1 MGTAL
6 LVGAGGTLGSR
17 IARLLAGFA
26 PEARVIPASRRGS
39 SALGPDA
46 RHVDLHAA
54 ATVLPA
60 LEGVDVLVNA
70 VGPYRY
76 DPAPLVRACVEAG
89 VHYVDLAE
97 GPGFLARA
105 RAAADGAAVAVV
117 PGCSTVPGMLELLAR
132 PFFALPGAARID
144 AWLSMGSA
152 NAVSAALLDGLLAP
166 LGRTAPD
173 GARYFGKVEA
183 REIGDRRLRFGRH
196 PAALAGTAVPV
207 RLHVGFDRAPL
218 VFALRAVAPG
228 LGRLSEAA
236 VSRLAR
242 LAAPLA
248 SVARPFGTPRGVL
261 RVEALDPA
269 GRTLANVEVE
279 AHADGLDVPAWPA
292 VWAVRRLLQAG
303 SVPGGALSL
312 ADLVPHADALAAL
325 RSAGFEVRE
334 SLPS

>member
-1 MGTAL
+1 
-6 LVGAGGTLGSR
+6 
-17 IARLLAGFA
+17 
-26 PEARVIPASRRGS
+26 PEARA
-39 SALGPDA
+39 
-46 RHVDLHAA
+46 VDVHAA
-54 ATVLPA
+54 VSVARA
-60 LEGVDVLVNA
+60 LDGVDALVNA

-76 DPAPLVRACVEAG
+76 DPAQLVRACTETG

-97 GPGFLARA
+97 GPAFLARA
-105 RAAADGAAVAVV
+105 RDAAKVASVAVV

-166 LGRTAPD
+166 LGRAAPD
-173 GARYFGKVEA
+173 GARYFGELET

-196 PAALAGTAVPV
+196 PAALADAPIPV

-242 LAAPLA
+242 VGAPLA
-248 SVARPFGTPRGVL
+248 SVVRPFGTPRGVL

-269 GRTLANVEVE
+269 SRTLASVEVE
-279 AHADGLDVPAWPA
+279 AREHGLDVPAWPA
-292 VWAVRRLLQAG
+292 VWAVRRLLQKGAG
-303 SVPGGALSL
+303 PGGALSL
-312 ADLVPHADALAAL
+312 GDLVPRAEALAAL
-325 RSAGFEVRE
+325 RGAGFDVRE
-334 SLPS
+334 NLSS

>member
-26 PEARVIPASRRGS
+26 PEVRVIPASRRGS

-46 RHVDLHAA
+46 RQVDVHAA

-76 DPAPLVRACVEAG
+76 DPASLVRACVEQG

-97 GPGFLARA
+97 GRAFIERA
-105 RAAADGAAVAVV
+105 REAASGASVGIV
-117 PGCSTVPGMLELLAR
+117 PGCSTVPGLLELLAR
-132 PFFALPGAARID
+132 PFFALPGVARID

-152 NAVSAALLDGLLAP
+152 NAVSAALLEGLLAP
-166 LGRTAPD
+166 LGRLAPD
-173 GARYFGKVEA
+173 GARYFGQVET

-196 PAALAGTAVPV
+196 PAALADVPVPV

-218 VFALRAVAPG
+218 VFALRAVAPA
-228 LGRLSEAA
+228 LGRLSADSVA
-236 VSRLAR
+236 RLAR
-242 LAAPLA
+242 VGAPLA
-248 SVARPFGTPRGVL
+248 SVAHPFGTPRGVL
-261 RVEALDPA
+261 RVEALDAA
-269 GRTLANVEVE
+269 GRALASIEVE
-279 AHADGLDVPAWPA
+279 ARADGLDVPAWPA
-292 VWAVRRLLQAG
+292 VWAVQRLLQADSG
-303 SVPGGALSL
+303 PGRALSL
-312 ADLVPHADALAAL
+312 ADLVPHAEALAAL
-325 RSAGFEVRE
+325 RSAGFDVRE
-334 SLPS
+334 NPSS